1 MHQRADH
8 ASLGRGS
15 PQSQDSRRWSSDPV
29 SVLRPLSPWRAH
41 QGRARPGWAGRVR
54 ARAPGGAALP
64 IADKG
69 RPADH
74 VVRREEVL
82 LVFPARLRSGGRG
95 AMRGYPGA
103 NGCEPR

>member
-1 MHQRADH
+1 MHRRPDH
-8 ASLGRGS
+8 PLLGCGFA
-15 PQSQDSRRWSSDPV
+15 QSQGSWHWSTNPASA
-29 SVLRPLSPWRAH
+29 LRLLSPGRAH

-54 ARAPGGAALP
+54 VRAPGGAALP

-69 RPADH
+69 RPTDH
-74 VVRREEVL
+74 VVPREEVR
-82 LVFPARLRSGGRG
+82 LVFPARLWSGGRG